1 MQRIGLTGGIA
12 AGKSVAAAR
21 FAELG
26 AVVIDYD
33 LLAREAVAPGTVGLD
48 QVVAAFGPQVLGPD
62 GGLDRP
68 ALGRIV
74 FGDDAARLR
83 LNHVVHPIVHRLAA
97 EREAAAATADP
108 DAVVVHDI
116 PLLAESG
123 RDDSFHLVVTIRA
136 EVDLRVRR
144 LVEGRGLTDSDA
156 HARIAAQVTDEVR
169 AAAADVVLD
178 GNGTTDGL
186 REQVDHLWARIA
198 EERRAER
205 TADEEE
211 RR

>member
-33 LLAREAVAPGTVGLD
+33 LLSRDAVAPGSVGLD
-48 QVVAAFGPQVLGPD
+48 QVVAAFGPSVLDPD
-62 GGLDRP
+62 GALDRP
-68 ALGRIV
+68 ALGRTV
-74 FGDDAARLR
+74 FGDEAARTR
-83 LNHVVHPIVHRLAA
+83 LNHIVHPIVHRLAA
-97 EREAAAATADP
+97 EREASAATADP

-123 RDDSFHLVVTIRA
+123 REDSFHLVVTVRA
-136 EVDLRVRR
+136 EVELRVRR
-144 LVEGRGLTDSDA
+144 LVEGRGLTEDDA
-156 HARIAAQVTDEVR
+156 RARIAAQVTDEVR

-178 GNGTTDGL
+178 GNGTAQGL

-198 EERRAER
+198 AER
-205 TADEEE
+205 AQE
-211 RR
+211 RS